1 MAGMERETTDERRGQ
16 PRVATE
22 IRVEYRT
29 VGSFLTDYA
38 SNLSKG
44 GVFIQT
50 DNPLPP
56 DSMVRLVFSLPGTPF
71 LFDVSGR
78 VKWSRKDFDD
88 AQQMPGMGVEFIQ
101 VDDKVRARI
110 AGYVERRRR
119 EHAAERPPPVQR
131 PRVRIRSTSGSG
143 AQRGEVTHRDGRPLG
158 ARSRGR
164 GGRKP

>member
-1 MAGMERETTDERRGQ
+1 MTGMVRGSTDERRGQ
-16 PRVATE
+16 PRVVTE
-22 IRVEYRT
+22 IRIEYRT

-38 SNLSKG
+38 GNLSQG
-44 GVFIQT
+44 GLFIQT

-78 VKWSRKDFDD
+78 VKWSRKDLEDE
-88 AQQMPGMGVEFIQ
+88 QQLPGMGVEFIQ

-110 AGYVERRRR
+110 AGYVERLRR
-119 EHAAERPPPVQR
+119 EHAAERPPPLQR

-158 ARSRGR
+158 AHGRGR
-164 GGRKP
+164 GGEES